1 MTRKLGLAAL
11 GFALVAAACSG
22 GEAAAPPAGEVGST
36 TTTTST
42 EDTTPTA
49 AAPGT
54 FVGADG
60 VTSTITDTSR
70 IVTLTGDL
78 TEILFELGVGD
89 SVVGVD
95 LTTVYPDEATQLPI
109 VGVGRFLT
117 AEGVLAQQ
125 PTLVI
130 GDTQTDPV
138 SAIEQIRGA
147 GVPVVILEA
156 PTSFE
161 GLGTKIH
168 TLGDL
173 LGAADAAT
181 MLSDRIETEVAAATA
196 VLGETPSRR
205 MAYVYT
211 RGPDVMLLFG
221 DGMVT
226 NPLIEAAAGIDVGKA
241 SGIEGTIPA
250 TAEAL
255 VAAAPDVI
263 VVPEEGFGILGGMEA
278 FLTIPGIAQ
287 TPAGQ
292 NQEIYAYP
300 EGDFLTFGPRVAESI
315 RRLIAD
321 AHGLP

>member
-1 MTRKLGLAAL
+1 
-11 GFALVAAACSG
+11 
-22 GEAAAPPAGEVGST
+22 
-36 TTTTST
+36 
-42 EDTTPTA
+42 
-49 AAPGT
+49 
-54 FVGADG
+54 
-60 VTSTITDTSR
+60 
-70 IVTLTGDL
+70 
-78 TEILFELGVGD
+78 
-89 SVVGVD
+89 
-95 LTTVYPDEATQLPI
+95 
-109 VGVGRFLT
+109 
-117 AEGVLAQQ
+117 LAQQ

-130 GDTQTDPV
+130 GDMQTDPV

-161 GLGTKIH
+161 GLTAKIQ

-181 MLSDRIETEVAAATA
+181 TLSGRIQKDVTAASA
-196 VLGETPSRR
+196 VLGETPPRR

-226 NPLIEAAAGIDVGKA
+226 NPLIEAAAGVDVGKE
-241 SGIEGTIPA
+241 SGIDGTIPA

-263 VVPEEGFGILGGMEA
+263 IVPEEGFEILGGMEA
-278 FLTIPGIAQ
+278 FMEIPGIAQ

-292 NQEIYAYP
+292 NGEILAYP
-300 EGDFLTFGPRVAESI
+300 EGDFLTFGPRVAESL

>member
-1 MTRKLGLAAL
+1 VKRSLGAAAL
-11 GFALVAAACSG
+11 LLALTTAACAG
-22 GEAAAPPAGEVGST
+22 GDESSAPANDQPAPGST
-36 TTTTST
+36 GTAVDTTTATVP
-42 EDTTPTA
+42 ED
-49 AAPGT
+49 T

-70 IVTLTGDL
+70 IVTLSGDL

-95 LTTVYPDEATQLPI
+95 LTTVYPEAATQLPI

-147 GVPVVILEA
+147 GVPVIILEA

-161 GLGTKIH
+161 GLTSKIH

-173 LGAADAAT
+173 LGVADAAT
-181 MLSDRIETEVAAATA
+181 ALSGRIETEVAEAVS
-196 VLGETPSRR
+196 VLGDTPPRR

-226 NPLIEAAAGIDVGKA
+226 NPLIEAAAGVDVGKE
-241 SGIEGTIPA
+241 SGVEGTIPA
-250 TAEAL
+250 TAEAII
-255 VAAAPDVI
+255 AARPEVI
-263 VVPEEGFGILGGMEA
+263 LVPEEGFGILGGLEA
-278 FLTIPGIAQ
+278 FMDIPGIAQ

-292 NQEIYAYP
+292 NGEIYAYP
-300 EGDFLTFGPRVAESI
+300 EGDFLTFGPRVAESL